1 MPINLKGY
9 CLPLSPEGRAQ
20 VVDPPPWHYGGDV
33 LQVVF
38 KPDPKEAARVLPRPL
53 EPHPD
58 GLALLWFVEW
68 TSVSDLNPDL
78 AYVNPERS
86 QYRECLVA
94 VRCRYRGEEG
104 FTVPYIWVDNDF
116 TLVRGWIQGFPKKL
130 ARVYMTRHHPL
141 NPKLGPLRPGV
152 RLKGVLEA
160 HGERLAEA
168 SLELIE
174 EGRVEDLPRPRFFL
188 LRHFPSIEDPARPA
202 VLELVRSVVEDLRFG
217 GVWRCKAKLHFY
229 SSMFEELDAL
239 SPIEVV
245 GGHFFSLGMTI
256 KGGVVLERLG

>member
-1 MPINLKGY
+1 MLQLGWFALPINLKGY

-94 VRCRYRGEEG
+94 IQCRYRE
-104 FTVPYIWVDNDF
+104 
-116 TLVRGWIQGFPKKL
+116 
-130 ARVYMTRHHPL
+130 
-141 NPKLGPLRPGV
+141 
-152 RLKGVLEA
+152 
-160 HGERLAEA
+160 
-168 SLELIE
+168 
-174 EGRVEDLPRPRFFL
+174 
-188 LRHFPSIEDPARPA
+188 
-202 VLELVRSVVEDLRFG
+202 
-217 GVWRCKAKLHFY
+217 
-229 SSMFEELDAL
+229 
-239 SPIEVV
+239 
-245 GGHFFSLGMTI
+245 
-256 KGGVVLERLG
+256 